1 MGAGELEGRG
11 TLNYQSAPL
20 DAISSVYAPPPYI
33 SHYPFLPTVSKSHLK
48 KISPRK
54 FSPEKS
60 PMKTALLSSVLILT
74 ANSASAIWTE
84 RPGDAGVNVTHCT
97 LPKVKSV
104 NECLKEAL
112 KKVKVKTSSELSSKP
127 VKISQKKIVRAP
139 YTKPKTTQRQLA
151 ITKADVKDGGQPLSH
166 IDTKDVRCLAYSIFR
181 EAGNQKEYDQYA
193 VGQVHMNRLKEGSW
207 GKTMC
212 KVVFAKAQFSWTLE
226 SKKVIWSKKQEEH
239 FMQIAEGLM
248 IDGVYVKKLASDK
261 ILHYHATY
269 VNPKWAKQGKMIAS
283 AGDHLFYKNVP
294 F

>member
-1 MGAGELEGRG
+1 
-11 TLNYQSAPL
+11 
-20 DAISSVYAPPPYI
+20 
-33 SHYPFLPTVSKSHLK
+33 
-48 KISPRK
+48 
-54 FSPEKS
+54 
-60 PMKTALLSSVLILT
+60 MKTALLSSVLILT

-97 LPKVKSV
+97 LSNVKSV

-112 KKVKVKTSSELSSKP
+112 KKVKVAKRSPEPSKP
-127 VKISQKKIVRAP
+127 
-139 YTKPKTTQRQLA
+139 KPKTTQRTLA
-151 ITKADVKDGGQPLSH
+151 ITKNDVKYAGQPVSH

-226 SKKVIWSKKQEEH
+226 SKKVIWSLKQEEH
-239 FMQIAEGLM
+239 FMFIAESLM
-248 IDGVYVKKLASDK
+248 IDGYHVKRLASDK

-269 VNPKWAKQGKMIAS
+269 VKPKWAKQGQLVAS
-283 AGDHLFYKNVP
+283 AGEHLFYKNVP